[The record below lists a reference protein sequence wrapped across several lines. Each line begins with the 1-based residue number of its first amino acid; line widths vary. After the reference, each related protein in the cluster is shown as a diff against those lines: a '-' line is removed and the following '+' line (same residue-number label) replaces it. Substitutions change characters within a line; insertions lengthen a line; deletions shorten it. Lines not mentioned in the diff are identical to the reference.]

1 MATTARKNVQVDAS
15 ALIDHL
21 HDYALVMGKS
31 LGEVV
36 RDQAALFCQDMIA
49 YSRPFSGKKPGSGA
63 TGQAKTTGND
73 NVKNSIR
80 KIFRPVDLATKEQIA
95 AVGKYEVFKM
105 WTKRKGERVQ
115 GKGKAI
121 RWQAF
126 QQKYGGGPS
135 MGFVDSGD
143 LSTLGRIHRSLR
155 TDNGRGSLSST
166 ARNAKQPFAIVAKDR
181 DIERYIRQ
189 QQKDIGT
196 LKSAYYFSGV
206 QIKGKIKAPAW
217 AKQAGGRENAIAQDK
232 IGQPMKP
239 EVTVGNL
246 IGGKAGNDKFVKMAV
261 SHRAYAMRVKMAAEL
276 NKQKVP
282 LWVASARGQTT
293 RTAKYF

>member
-1 MATTARKNVQVDAS
+1 MATTARKNVEVDAS

-21 HDYALVMGKS
+21 HDYAKVLGKS

-36 RDQAALFCQDMIA
+36 RDQAGLFCQDMIS
-49 YSRPFSGKKPGSGA
+49 YSRPFAGKSPGSGG
-63 TGQAKTTGND
+63 TGQAKTTGNE
-73 NVKNSIR
+73 NVKKSIR
-80 KIFRPVDLATKEQIA
+80 KIFRPLELATKEQIA
-95 AVGKYEVFKM
+95 SVGRYDVFKM

-121 RWQAF
+121 RWQLF
-126 QQKYGGGPS
+126 QERYARSSGLSFIEP
-135 MGFVDSGD
+135 GD
-143 LSTLGRIHRSLR
+143 LGTMGRIHRGLR
-155 TDNGRGSLSST
+155 TDNGRGSLT
-166 ARNAKQPFAIVAKDR
+166 GAARGSKEPFAIVAKDR

-189 QQKDIGT
+189 HQKDVGL
-196 LKSAYYFSGV
+196 LKSAYYFAGV
-206 QIKGKIKAPAW
+206 GIKGKIKAPAW
-217 AKQAGGRENAIAQDK
+217 AKQTEGRSNAIAQDK

-246 IGGKAGNDKFVKMAV
+246 IGAKAGNEKFVRLAI

-282 LWVASARGQTT
+282 LWVASARGQTV